1 MSGCIH
7 SLAPTNKQA
16 MGQLTLI
23 IGGMFAQKTTELLRQ
38 IRRYSSIGYRVRV
51 VNYKEDTRYGEN
63 CISSHDVDQ
72 HEATCVDKLEVLD
85 EHLGDVDVLVIDEGQ
100 FFGDLFECVTKWVDT
115 LPLHVIVCGLDGDA
129 ARRPFGD
136 ILRLV
141 PHAETVMRLS
151 AYCAVCRD
159 GTHGHFTRRRGA
171 TDEQKAVGGADMYTP
186 VCRRHYL
193 EG

>member
-1 MSGCIH
+1 
-7 SLAPTNKQA
+7 

-23 IGGMFAQKTTELLRQ
+23 IGCMFAQKTTELLRQ
-38 IRRYSSIGYRVRV
+38 VRRYESIGYKVKV

-63 CISSHDVDQ
+63 CISSHDIDQ
-72 HEATCVDKLEVLD
+72 YPATCVEKLADLEGQ
-85 EHLGDVDVLVIDEGQ
+85 LGGMDVLVIDEGQ
-100 FFGDLFECVTKWVDT
+100 FFGDLHECVTRWVDT

-129 ARRPFGD
+129 ERRPFGD

-141 PHAETVMRLS
+141 PHAENVMRLS

-159 GTHGHFTRRRGA
+159 GTHAHFTRRTVA
-171 TDEQKAVGGADMYTP
+171 SEAQKAVGGADMYTP

-193 EG
+193 DK

>member
-1 MSGCIH
+1 
-7 SLAPTNKQA
+7 

-23 IGGMFAQKTTELLRQ
+23 IGCMFAQKTTELLRQ

-72 HEATCVDKLEVLD
+72 HPAQCVERLSELEGQ
-85 EHLGDVDVLVIDEGQ
+85 LGDVDVLVIDEGQ
-100 FFGDLFECVTKWVDT
+100 FFGDLYECVTRWCDT

-136 ILRLV
+136 VLRLV
-141 PHAETVMRLS
+141 PHAENLMRLS
-151 AYCAVCRD
+151 AYCAECRD
-159 GTHGHFTRRRGA
+159 GTHAHFTLRTVMSEADPLRA
-171 TDEQKAVGGADMYTP
+171 SEEQKAVGGADMYKP

-193 EG
+193 AGDN